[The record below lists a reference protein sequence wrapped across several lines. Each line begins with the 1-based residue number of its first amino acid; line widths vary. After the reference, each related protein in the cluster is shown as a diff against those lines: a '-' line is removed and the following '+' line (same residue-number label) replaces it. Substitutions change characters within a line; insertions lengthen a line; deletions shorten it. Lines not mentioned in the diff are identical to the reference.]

1 MRPSAEPFKQD
12 KYKALMDG
20 LKCKE
25 VFLSETYSATN
36 YFRLEAEYYNSTSV
50 SYHQAYKGCDVVADI
65 QYGTSKY
72 CDEKKEGYPVLRLN
86 ELDNGF
92 IGAPQKY
99 CNSLS
104 IDEFDKLRLKKGD
117 VLIIRTNGNPDLV
130 GRAAVVMEDTDYAF
144 ASYLYRVI
152 PNDKINS
159 EILVVYMNCKYGRYE
174 IDKNS
179 IKGNQTNFSPAK
191 FRDINI
197 PKFGVEIQEEISKII
212 GKAHQYRVM
221 ADVTYSSAEELLNS
235 YLKTEQVVNVKESV
249 SIKTF
254 SESFGAK
261 GRLDSEYYQPRYDA
275 LFDRLQQFNCKK
287 LGGDNGIVNIMKSI
301 EPGSDE
307 YKEEGIPFV
316 RVSDMSKFDITEPGI
331 CLSENVID
339 NAKELFPKKDTILF
353 SKDGS
358 VGIAYKMENDARI
371 ITSSAL
377 LHLRIK
383 NFSEVLP
390 DYLTLVLNSPIVQ
403 LQAERDSNGAIIKHW
418 KPSEIENV
426 DIPLLD
432 MKKQEELAKK
442 IRESFEARRKSKDLI
457 EYAKASLEI
466 AIENNEKKALKWLRE
481 KGDEMECQTTES
493 GLIK

>member
-1 MRPSAEPFKQD
+1 MSPSAEPFNQE
-12 KYKALMDG
+12 KYKILMDG

-25 VFLSETYSATN
+25 VFLSDTYSATN

-50 SYHQAYKGCDVVADI
+50 FYHHTQKGSDVVVDI

-86 ELDNGF
+86 ELGNGF
-92 IGAPQKY
+92 INIPQKY
-99 CNSLS
+99 CHILS
-104 IDEFDKLRLKKGD
+104 IDEFDKLKLKKGD
-117 VLIIRTNGNPDLV
+117 VLIIRTNGNPNLV
-130 GRAAVVMEDTDYAF
+130 GRAAVVMEDTEYAF

-159 EILVVYMNCKYGRYE
+159 ETLVTYMNCKYGRYE

-197 PKFGVEIQEEISKII
+197 PKFGVEIQREINKIV
-212 GKAHQYRVM
+212 GKAYQYRVM
-221 ADVTYSSAEELLNS
+221 ADTTYSCAEKLLNS
-235 YLKTEQVVNVKESV
+235 YLKTDLVMNVKKSV
-249 SIKTF
+249 SIKSF
-254 SESFGAK
+254 SESFETK
-261 GRLDSEYYQPRYDA
+261 GRLDAEYYQPKYDA
-275 LFDRLQQFNCKK
+275 LFDALQQFTCKK
-287 LGGDNGIVNIMKSI
+287 LGGENGIVNIIKSI

-316 RVSDMSKFDITEPGI
+316 RVSDMSKFEISEPEI
-331 CLSENVID
+331 CLSENVVD
-339 NAKELFPKKDTILF
+339 NVLALYPKKDTILF

-358 VGIAYKMENDARI
+358 VGIAYKIEKDTRI

-377 LHLRIK
+377 LHLSIK

-390 DYLTLVLNSPIVQ
+390 NYLTLILNSPIVQ

-432 MKKQEELAKK
+432 IRKQKELAKK
-442 IRESFEARRKSKDLI
+442 ISESFDARRKSKELI
-457 EYAKASLEI
+457 EYAKKALEI
-466 AIENNEKKALKWLRE
+466 AIESDEKNALKWLRE
-481 KGDEMECQTTES
+481 KGDER
-493 GLIK
+493 

>member
-1 MRPSAEPFKQD
+1 MTCPSTEPFKKE
-12 KYKALMDG
+12 KYQALMDG

-25 VFLSETYSATN
+25 VFLSDTYSATN
-36 YFRLEAEYYNSTSV
+36 YFRLEAEYYNSISV
-50 SYHQAYKGCDVVADI
+50 SYHQSYKGSDVAADI

-92 IGAPQKY
+92 VGIPQKY
-99 CNSLS
+99 CNTLS
-104 IDEFDKLRLKKGD
+104 VDEFDKLRLKKGD
-117 VLIIRTNGNPDLV
+117 VLIIRTNGNPSLV

-152 PNDKINS
+152 PNGKINS
-159 EILVVYMNCKYGRYE
+159 ETLVSYMNCKYGRYE

-197 PKFGVEIQEEISKII
+197 PKFGVELQAEISKII
-212 GKAHQYRVM
+212 SRAHQYRVM
-221 ADVTYSSAEELLNS
+221 ADMEYSNAEELLNN
-235 YLKTEQVVNVKESV
+235 YLKTDLVVNVKEAVSV
-249 SIKTF
+249 KTF
-254 SESFGAK
+254 SESFGVN
-261 GRLDSEYYQPRYDA
+261 GRLDSEYYQPKYDA
-275 LFDRLQQFNCKK
+275 LFKGLQQFTCKK

-307 YKEEGIPFV
+307 YKEEGILFV
-316 RVSDMSKFDITEPGI
+316 RVSDMSKFEITDPEI
-331 CLSENVID
+331 CLSENIID
-339 NAKELFPKKDTILF
+339 NVFNLFPKKDTILF

-358 VGIAYKMENDARI
+358 VGIAYKMENDASI

-377 LHLRIK
+377 LHLSIK
-383 NFSEVLP
+383 NVSEVLP

-432 MKKQEELAKK
+432 MRKQEELAQK
-442 IRESFEARRKSKDLI
+442 IRESFTARRKSKELV
-457 EYAKASLEI
+457 EYSRKALEM
-466 AIENNEKKALKWLRE
+466 AIESDEKKAVEWLRE
-481 KGDEMECQTTES
+481 KGDEM
-493 GLIK
+493 

>member
-1 MRPSAEPFKQD
+1 MCPSAESFKQD
-12 KYKALMDG
+12 KYKALMYG

-25 VFLSETYSATN
+25 VFLSDTYSATN

-50 SYHQAYKGCDVVADI
+50 SYHQAYKGSDVAVDI

-92 IGAPQKY
+92 IGMPQKY
-99 CNSLS
+99 CNILS

-117 VLIIRTNGNPDLV
+117 VLIIRTNGNSNLV

-152 PNDKINS
+152 PNSKINS
-159 EILVVYMNCKYGRYE
+159 ETLVAYMNCKYGRYE

-197 PKFGVEIQEEISKII
+197 PKFGVEMQAEISKII
-212 GKAHQYRVM
+212 GRAHQYKVM
-221 ADVTYSSAEELLNS
+221 ADIEYSTAEELLNI
-235 YLKTEQVVNVKESV
+235 YLKTDLVVNVKETV

-254 SESFGAK
+254 SESFGVN
-261 GRLDSEYYQPRYDA
+261 GRLDSEYYQPKYDA
-275 LFDRLQQFNCKK
+275 LFERLQQFKCKK
-287 LGGDNGIVNIMKSI
+287 LGGDDGIVNIMKSI

-307 YKEEGIPFV
+307 YKEEGIPFI
-316 RVSDMSKFDITEPGI
+316 RVSDMSKFEIREPEI
-331 CLSENVID
+331 CLSENITD
-339 NAKELFPKKDTILF
+339 NVLNLLPKKDTILF

-358 VGIAYKMENDARI
+358 VGIAYKMENDAKI

-377 LHLRIK
+377 LHLSIK
-383 NFSEVLP
+383 NYSEVLP

-418 KPSEIENV
+418 KPSEIERV

-432 MKKQEELAKK
+432 MRKQEELAKK
-442 IRESFEARRKSKDLI
+442 VRESFAARRKSKELI
-457 EYAKASLEI
+457 EYAK
-466 AIENNEKKALKWLRE
+466 KALEMAVENDEEKALEWLRE
-481 KGDEMECQTTES
+481 KGDEM
-493 GLIK
+493 